1 MKRFL
6 DIIRRT
12 SLAGPLADVASV
24 VRPPYSGLPLL
35 MDVRE
40 TYQSTAFARR
50 LPPPAPDAPL
60 LLVLSMTNNTYT
72 AKLECMQALALRRH
86 GWRVKVLTSNIYSHA
101 KRIYRAYGMTDFV
114 AFERLVAAAPAR
126 ADVTA
131 EVERRAAAPMDFQSV
146 IAWTY
151 RDAWIGPQL
160 LSSVSRRRFDGAPD
174 PRDPEIRQALLDQLA
189 QSVSFVRAAEDYLA
203 AVKPT
208 LILVNEP
215 NYHVLGP
222 FVDVAIARGIS
233 TIHFTQ
239 PSREDAL
246 VQKKLTPVTRRIHP
260 NSITTET
267 LERLLAEPW
276 GDKQESEL
284 DREFDSRYGGVWKVQ
299 SRNQPGTVDMSA
311 AEVSS
316 ELHLDRSLP
325 MAVLFSHV
333 LWDANLFYGK
343 DIFEN
348 YGEWFIETVKAAV
361 ANPRLNW
368 LVKLHPAN
376 IWKRKLSGASDEY
389 GELRLIREHIGEL
402 PPHVKILAPDTQ
414 ISTLSLFKMADV
426 GITVRGSIGYE
437 LPCFGVPVVTAGTGR
452 YSGFGFTADHDSR
465 AAYIATLARLERMPR
480 LDSAHVHRAR
490 VHAHALFVL
499 RPWIYSSFKTEIGTN
514 VSDPLFQ
521 NLVPTVATDAEI
533 ARIGDLEAFAAWA
546 MQAAEIDYLA
556 KPKCAGSFEFAKAVG

>member
-1 MKRFL
+1 
-6 DIIRRT
+6 
-12 SLAGPLADVASV
+12 
-24 VRPPYSGLPLL
+24 
-35 MDVRE
+35 
-40 TYQSTAFARR
+40 
-50 LPPPAPDAPL
+50 
-60 LLVLSMTNNTYT
+60 
-72 AKLECMQALALRRH
+72 
-86 GWRVKVLTSNIYSHA
+86 
-101 KRIYRAYGMTDFV
+101 MTDFV

-325 MAVLFSHV
+325 TAILFSHV

-389 GELRLIREHIGEL
+389 GELRLIRGHIGEL

-465 AAYIATLARLERMPR
+465 AAYIATLARLERTPR

-521 NLVPTVATDAEI
+521 NLVPTVITDAEI
-533 ARIGDLEAFAAWA
+533 ARNGDLEAFAAWA
-546 MQAAEIDYLA
+546 MRPAEIDYLA
-556 KPKCAGSFEFAKAVG
+556 KPKCAGSFELAKAVG